1 MASEWQEYSAEIK
14 DVLKLEGSPVAV
26 TYAWEGPRPANVEK
40 PAGVKARKH
49 RVCDAF
55 LCARR
60 GEVVDI
66 TKETSGCPGGTR
78 YLGFPQEQT
87 EESVKALQD
96 FLVNGEKLFCSIATF
111 YRSASLIEKPPVG
124 LAPHVILCPLE
135 LADKQPDL
143 VLFICNAEQGSRL
156 VTLDMYSTGIPPRI
170 QMAGATCSQ
179 AVAYP
184 IVTGELNV
192 SLMDYTSRH
201 IKGYTPSDLIVSI
214 PWHRFLG
221 VMRSIPGCTAGRAK
235 MDIPDSF
242 RKILGPEEA
251 RRLEQGG
258 L

>member
-1 MASEWQEYSAEIK
+1 MAKEWQEYSAEIT

-26 TYAWEGPRPANVEK
+26 TYAWEGSSSAQ
-40 PAGVKARKH
+40 GGKH

-55 LCARR
+55 LSARS
-60 GEVVDI
+60 GKVIDI

-78 YLGFPQEQT
+78 YLGFPQQQT
-87 EESVKALQD
+87 EESTRALQD
-96 FLVNGEKLFCSIATF
+96 FLVNGEKLYCSIATF
-111 YRSASLIEKPPVG
+111 YRSTSLIEKPPVG
-124 LAPHVILCPLE
+124 LAPHVIFSPLE
-135 LADKQPDL
+135 LAEKQPDL

-156 VTLDMYSTGIPPRI
+156 VTLDMYSTGIPPKL

-235 MDIPDSF
+235 MEIPELF
-242 RKILGPEEA
+242 RKMLSPEDA
-251 RRLEQGG
+251 AQLEGNV
-258 L
+258 